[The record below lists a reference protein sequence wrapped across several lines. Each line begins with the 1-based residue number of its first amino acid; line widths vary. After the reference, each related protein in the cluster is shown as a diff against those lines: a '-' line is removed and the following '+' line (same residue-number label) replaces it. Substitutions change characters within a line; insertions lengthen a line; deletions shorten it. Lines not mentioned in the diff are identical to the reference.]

1 MVALIG
7 ATLTWWLA
15 QFWWKQ
21 PESADRFLILIA
33 SGWLLLRIRDE
44 IRTLREA
51 PASWGLVLIAPA
63 IALLPAAWYLY
74 MQVGP
79 MPILVWCL
87 GIVFVSSAFG
97 LIVVQ
102 FGSAYLRRIAFP
114 LLFMLFA
121 MPPPTG
127 LLFSLQTNLQTVTT
141 ASAEWLLPAV
151 GIPVQRRGFVLS
163 IPSGNLG
170 VSEACS
176 GIRGVTAVFAV
187 AAFIAYYRRLGLV
200 RGLILVLCAL
210 VIIVASNIVRVVVS
224 ALLQEQFGVWTTQ
237 GAFHDGIGVVTLLLG
252 LIAVWTISQLLLR
265 QRCEVGLGRQA
276 EINVSR
282 GQPRGTLEKC
292 QPKRV
297 RWAEYVAAMMLS
309 VAVGSS
315 ALAAWSVKQSF
326 SGAEQTAPIQEIS
339 MKLGPWVGKDLPMA
353 PDVLS
358 ILACDSAVHRSY
370 RNPTGQ
376 QIRCWISHW
385 TVTSAARDLVH
396 HPDICWP
403 NQGWTLVR
411 RERVRVSIPQPAQ
424 LEMTLMHFEQE
435 SLRQVVG
442 YWAQDGAHPWSVD
455 DEERVRTNWPTRRWV
470 MDRLLNHKVT
480 KPAPR
485 LVVLIGADV
494 WDGNGLTQ
502 QAVEEFASELA
513 SELYRVCPWA
523 LPIAEN

>member
-7 ATLTWWLA
+7 ATLAWWLA
-15 QFWWKQ
+15 QYWRQQ

-33 SGWLLLRIRDE
+33 SGWLLFRVRDRIRE
-44 IRTLREA
+44 LRVA
-51 PASWGLVLIAPA
+51 PASWGLFLIAPA
-63 IALLPAAWYLY
+63 IVFLPAAWYLF

-87 GIVFVSSAFG
+87 GAVFVSSAFG
-97 LIVVQ
+97 LIIVH
-102 FGSAYLRRIAFP
+102 FGTAYLRRVAFP

-127 LLFSLQTNLQTVTT
+127 LLFTLQTKLQTITT
-141 ASAEWLLPAV
+141 ASAERLLPAV
-151 GIPVQRRGFVLS
+151 GIPVHRRGFVLS

-187 AAFIAYYRRLGLV
+187 AAFIAYYRRLGLI
-200 RGLILVLCAL
+200 RGLILVLLAL
-210 VIIVASNIVRVVVS
+210 VVIVAANIARVVVS
-224 ALLQEQFGVWTTQ
+224 AVLQEQFGVWTTQ
-237 GAFHDGIGVVTLLLG
+237 GAFHDSVGVVTLLLG
-252 LIAVWTISQLLLR
+252 LIAVLGISKLLMP
-265 QRCEVGLGRQA
+265 RCDNGIEQQA
-276 EINVSR
+276 ETTVSQSTPE
-282 GQPRGTLEKC
+282 GPPATC
-292 QPKRV
+292 QPGRV
-297 RWAEYVAAMMLS
+297 RWAEQVAAVMLS
-309 VAVGSS
+309 VAVGNS

-326 SGAEQTAPIQEIS
+326 SGAEHAAPIQEIS
-339 MKLGPWVGKDLPMA
+339 MKLGPWVGEDQLMA

-358 ILACDSAVHRSY
+358 ILACDTAVHRLY
-370 RNPTGQ
+370 RNSTGQ
-376 QIRCWISHW
+376 QMRCWISHW
-385 TVTSAARDLVH
+385 TVASAARDLVH

-411 RERVRVSIPQPAQ
+411 RERVRVSLPQPAR
-424 LEMTLMHFEQE
+424 LEMTLLHFEQE
-435 SLRQVVG
+435 NLRQIVG
-442 YWAQDGAHPWSVD
+442 YWAQDGSHPWSAD
-455 DEERVRTNWPTRRWV
+455 DEERVRTNWPTRRWIT
-470 MDRLLNHKVT
+470 DRLLNHKVI

-513 SELYRVCPWA
+513 GELYRICPWA
-523 LPIAEN
+523 LPIAGN